1 MPNPHLPA
9 TILTPA
15 TTAPGLPDAVHHE
28 HLGLDNTGEQAPPD
42 IATPNDT
49 EMQAGPL
56 SDATTDNDHLGMLID
71 DEPFLQINLH
81 QDEVE
86 QLYNEAMDEPHELLE
101 SLRTED
107 NPRDGLLLE
116 MAELE
121 NDHLERVALG
131 KG

>member
-1 MPNPHLPA
+1 M
-9 TILTPA
+9 
-15 TTAPGLPDAVHHE
+15 
-28 HLGLDNTGEQAPPD
+28 
-42 IATPNDT
+42 
-49 EMQAGPL
+49 
-56 SDATTDNDHLGMLID
+56 
-71 DEPFLQINLH
+71 
-81 QDEVE
+81 E